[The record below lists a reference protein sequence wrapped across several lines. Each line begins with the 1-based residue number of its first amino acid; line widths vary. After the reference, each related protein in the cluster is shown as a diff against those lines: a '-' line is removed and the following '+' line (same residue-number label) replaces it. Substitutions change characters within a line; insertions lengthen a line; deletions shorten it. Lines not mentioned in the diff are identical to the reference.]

1 MIIRPAEP
9 RDCAAICAFWNPMIR
24 DSEVTFNS
32 VTKTP
37 EDLAAMIAQRIADGF
52 CFLVA
57 EQAGQILGFATY
69 SQFRGGVGYAR
80 TMEHTVIL
88 HPDAQGRGI
97 GRALMATVEDHA
109 RQGGAHSIFAGVS
122 SGNAAGIGFHA
133 ALGYEHVST
142 LKEVGFKFDRWFD
155 LHLMQKRL

>member
-1 MIIRPAEP
+1 
-9 RDCAAICAFWNPMIR
+9 MIR

-37 EDLAAMIAQRIADGF
+37 EDLADMIARRNADGF

-57 EQAGQILGFATY
+57 EEHGEILGFATY

-88 HPDAQGRGI
+88 HPRAQGRGL
-97 GRALMATVEDHA
+97 GRALMAAVEDHA
-109 RQGGAHSIFAGVS
+109 RKGGAHSIFAGVS

-142 LKEVGFKFDRWFD
+142 LKQVGFKFDRWFD